1 MFEDDEDELYA
12 DSAMGGL
19 GAVPSASSADALA
32 AWQQAQALVSE
43 GIKSNLDLITAGRER
58 IRQQR
63 VGPSPAEQLLAVAA
77 ALGQPT
83 RTGSFGET
91 MGNLSGALLKQ
102 ASAKRSAEEERQ
114 MLYDKYGM
122 EIGNERLRMLTA
134 AANQAGQTY
143 SRTAAAEAA
152 RARAQAAAAKAN
164 RPIFRGTE
172 KLNDGTIVAIYEDP
186 TTGRLTNQ
194 PVGQGEQQLMPTE
207 LLAGGKPVF
216 RMGSKLVLADGS
228 PVTNVDKPE
237 RKLSPTEIALVDEKT
252 KSLTAGK
259 ESLISLNRALELN
272 PLALEGSLTGFRKS
286 VGAFFS
292 SDDPAYVATEDL
304 DKTITGSALSQM
316 KSVFGANPTEGERK
330 ILLELQGSSN
340 QPRAVR
346 ERIFRNAMEA
356 VQRRIESEAK
366 TLADVRSGSFG
377 RVQSATPSGGGTR
390 LKYNPKTGKI
400 E

>member
-152 RARAQAAAAKAN
+152 RARAAAAANKPQ
-164 RPIFRGTE
+164 RRRT
-172 KLNDGTIVAIYEDP
+172 AI
-186 TTGRLTNQ
+186 
-194 PVGQGEQQLMPTE
+194 
-207 LLAGGKPVF
+207 
-216 RMGSKLVLADGS
+216 S
-228 PVTNVDKPE
+228 PVDGRIYDLDTGAVIEPPSAELPTLTPE
-237 RKLSPTEIALVDEKT
+237 QVAEARR
-252 KSLTAGK
+252 AGK
-259 ESLISLNRALELN
+259 HMR
-272 PLALEGSLTGFRKS
+272 FRT
-286 VGAFFS
+286 VDG
-292 SDDPAYVATEDL
+292 
-304 DKTITGSALSQM
+304 
-316 KSVFGANPTEGERK
+316 
-330 ILLELQGSSN
+330 
-340 QPRAVR
+340 R
-346 ERIFRNAMEA
+346 EME
-356 VQRRIESEAK
+356 I
-366 TLADVRSGSFG
+366 
-377 RVQSATPSGGGTR
+377 
-390 LKYNPKTGKI
+390 
-400 E
+400 